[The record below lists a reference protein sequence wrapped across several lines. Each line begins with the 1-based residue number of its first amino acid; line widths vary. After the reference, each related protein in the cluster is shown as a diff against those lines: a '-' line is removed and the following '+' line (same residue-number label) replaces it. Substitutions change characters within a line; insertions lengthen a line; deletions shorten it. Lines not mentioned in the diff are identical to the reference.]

1 MEFLMYVL
9 SGFWPWLGL
18 VILIMVTGDAI
29 AEVVKAF
36 RKLHKIDA
44 YQINGAWSIH
54 IDSARRGDLS
64 EILSTP
70 TEKESQEEQE

>member
-18 VILIMVTGDAI
+18 VILIMVTGDAVV
-29 AEVVKAF
+29 EVVKAF

>member
-18 VILIMVTGDAI
+18 VILIMVTGDAV

-36 RKLHKIDA
+36 RKFQKIEA
-44 YQINGAWSIH
+44 YRLNGEWTVH
-54 IDSARRGDLS
+54 IDGARRGDLS

-70 TEKESQEEQE
+70 AEKGSQTEQ

>member
-1 MEFLMYVL
+1 MEFLL
-9 SGFWPWLGL
+9 LIFSGFWPWLRL
-18 VILIMVTGDAI
+18 VILIMVTGDAVV
-29 AEVVKAF
+29 EVVKAF
-36 RKLHKIDA
+36 RKFQKIDA

-54 IDSARRGDLS
+54 IDGARRGDLS